1 MTTLVWQRTTYSD
14 GHQEYPA
21 VYVRWGDV
29 TAYLGCPHEGDPVQD
44 ARLVQG
50 LLESGAPA
58 WVQDAPGWIDEH
70 GWGLYRAGRQVLPF
84 QVLEDNAGGLHL
96 AVFDGDGDECIWYGA
111 GYEHSPD
118 TLQKDIAALRD
129 GAHPVDDGWESDLP
143 DGYTPQQLY
152 DELTS
157 YEYGWEI
164 IADETNTYPYRMGI
178 AGRKAFGLDD

>member
-1 MTTLVWQRTTYSD
+1 MTTLAWERTVYSD
-14 GHQEYPA
+14 GRQEYPA

-50 LLESGAPA
+50 LLESGAPT

-70 GWGLYRAGRQVLPF
+70 GWGLYCAGRPCLPYR
-84 QVLEDNAGGLHL
+84 VLEDNGGGLHL
-96 AVFDGDGDECIWYGA
+96 AVFSGDECIYYTSGL
-111 GYEHSPD
+111 EHSPD
-118 TLQKDIAALRD
+118 SLHAAIEALRD

-143 DGYTPQQLY
+143 EGYTAQRLY

-157 YEYGWEI
+157 REYGWKI
-164 IADETNTYPYRMGI
+164 IADELDTYPWRMGA
-178 AGRKAFGLDD
+178 AGRMAFNIDD